1 MSEIVDQPPPAARPD
16 LKPAWEQVITD
27 YTARYNLSI
36 IARDVSS
43 SIDPTNAIR
52 DVLDDMAARDATGRE
67 RYGVPLTAYNG
78 RDQLVDA
85 YQEALDLSVYLRAAM
100 EEGLQVRDVYEST
113 LDNITKL
120 RTIINGRVKS

>member
-16 LKPAWEQVITD
+16 LIPAWEQVIENYRKLNSTSLH
-27 YTARYNLSI
+27 TA
-36 IARDVSS
+36 VV
-43 SIDPTNAIR
+43 R
-52 DVLDDMAARDATGRE
+52 DVLDDMTARDMIGRE

-100 EEGLQVRDVYEST
+100 EEGLPVSDVYWST

-120 RTIINGRVKS
+120 RTFINSRRKV